1 MNGRRKLF
9 DTETTVKRV
18 IDNSSKYALETILT
32 SIRNSQ
38 DLHKQAKELNQ
49 KIKTHSAKE
58 TRVDLSEIETE
69 ARAWLAIVD
78 LAEAAGEHKPQY
90 RFMLRSKAMERVHE
104 RRMLDGMYNSELDGI
119 NAGIEAIRKREGL
132 HEDED
137 WPIGEGPDDYME
149 LNEQFSQVMVAKFE
163 ETLKTRSQCHQN
175 NVAEWSC

>member
-1 MNGRRKLF
+1 
-9 DTETTVKRV
+9 
-18 IDNSSKYALETILT
+18 
-32 SIRNSQ
+32 
-38 DLHKQAKELNQ
+38 
-49 KIKTHSAKE
+49 
-58 TRVDLSEIETE
+58 
-69 ARAWLAIVD
+69 
-78 LAEAAGEHKPQY
+78 
-90 RFMLRSKAMERVHE
+90 
-104 RRMLDGMYNSELDGI
+104 MYNSELDGI